1 MIIIRSIILII
12 LLILPSLSVAEY
24 LKAIKSC
31 EAFNRLHQR
40 ISKTRRVK
48 NSGNIR
54 LKEGYKYRIIE
65 YRRDA
70 NEVRILI
77 DYISQGNVRH
87 RWVNRDCFA
96 K

>member
-1 MIIIRSIILII
+1 MSRSIILI
-12 LLILPSLSVAEY
+12 LLLVLPSFSIAEY

-40 ISKTRRVK
+40 MSKTRHVR

-54 LKEGYKYRIIE
+54 LKKGYKYRIIE
-65 YRRDA
+65 YRGDA

-87 RWVNRDCFA
+87 RWVNRDCFE